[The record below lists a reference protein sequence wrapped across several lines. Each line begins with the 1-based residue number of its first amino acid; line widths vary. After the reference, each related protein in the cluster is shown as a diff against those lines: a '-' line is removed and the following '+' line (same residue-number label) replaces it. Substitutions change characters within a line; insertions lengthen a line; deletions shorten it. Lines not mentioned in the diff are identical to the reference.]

1 MEKTDKTSSANI
13 ETRAKSSF
21 FCVSCVGRLAGRT
34 RPFPLRARVR
44 RGLRRAKKRR
54 KEIGGVRRSLVTTR
68 RFDVMGFFSR
78 PRGEGDR
85 LPRRGAR
92 RRRALE
98 RVQQGARIVDR
109 VAMAARTTP
118 RAAALVAARLLRGAA
133 TADARHVPRPSCG
146 RVTRAARPFASDS
159 ARGARVARHRALPAG
174 SALRAHPLMRQRTG
188 RYSIDDFAL
197 VVDEVRLGDG
207 MPTAKIV
214 RPESE
219 DAVLDM
225 YVELGLLDHDPYW
238 AALWPSSVAL
248 ARGVAERARG
258 EGGDLRGKSVCDMG
272 AGLGLAGI
280 AAALCGAESVAFYD
294 REPLALQC
302 CLLSA
307 EANGL
312 RVAFE
317 DARGV
322 FAGDQ
327 DDAVEDDAVSQRE
340 GGERKKTET
349 CVVSASVFDWNAVPV
364 DQERFDLVLAC
375 DVLYETHA
383 VKPVA
388 SLVPKLTKEKT
399 GVWLVAD
406 PPLRAPKNRA
416 RFVELIAARDFS
428 PSPPRETTTT
438 HNGSTD
444 TVLLL
449 EFKAK

>member
-1 MEKTDKTSSANI
+1 
-13 ETRAKSSF
+13 
-21 FCVSCVGRLAGRT
+21 
-34 RPFPLRARVR
+34 
-44 RGLRRAKKRR
+44 
-54 KEIGGVRRSLVTTR
+54 
-68 RFDVMGFFSR
+68 
-78 PRGEGDR
+78 
-85 LPRRGAR
+85 
-92 RRRALE
+92 
-98 RVQQGARIVDR
+98 
-109 VAMAARTTP
+109 
-118 RAAALVAARLLRGAA
+118 
-133 TADARHVPRPSCG
+133 
-146 RVTRAARPFASDS
+146 
-159 ARGARVARHRALPAG
+159 
-174 SALRAHPLMRQRTG
+174 MRQRTG

-248 ARGVAERARG
+248 ARGVAARARG

-322 FAGDQ
+322 FA
-327 DDAVEDDAVSQRE
+327 DDEDDAVSRGE
-340 GGERKKTET
+340 GGERKKKKTET

-416 RFVELIAARDFS
+416 RFVELVAARDFS

-444 TVLLL
+444 SVLLL

>member
-1 MEKTDKTSSANI
+1 
-13 ETRAKSSF
+13 
-21 FCVSCVGRLAGRT
+21 
-34 RPFPLRARVR
+34 
-44 RGLRRAKKRR
+44 
-54 KEIGGVRRSLVTTR
+54 
-68 RFDVMGFFSR
+68 
-78 PRGEGDR
+78 
-85 LPRRGAR
+85 
-92 RRRALE
+92 
-98 RVQQGARIVDR
+98 
-109 VAMAARTTP
+109 MAARTTP

-133 TADARHVPRPSCG
+133 TADARHVPRTSCG

-159 ARGARVARHRALPAG
+159 ARGALVARHRALPAD
-174 SALRAHPLMRQRTG
+174 SALRAHPLMRQKTG

-248 ARGVAERARG
+248 ARGVAERAQG

-312 RVAFE
+312 RVAFGNETDLDGVYADEEAVE
-317 DARGV
+317 DEDDDGNSS
-322 FAGDQ
+322 
-327 DDAVEDDAVSQRE
+327 DDAVYVN
-340 GGERKKTET
+340 GESSGKKKITKQ
-349 CVVSASVFDWNAVPV
+349 CVVSASVFDWNAVPL
-364 DQERFDLVLAC
+364 DQDRFDIVLAC
-375 DVLYETHA
+375 DVLYETHV

-416 RFVELIAARDFS
+416 RFVELVEAFDFS
-428 PSPPRETTTT
+428 LSKTRETTTT
-438 HNGSTD
+438 HGGSTD

-449 EFKAK
+449 EFEAK